1 MHSKRIV
8 VLYGSETGNAQ
19 EFANGFSFRLHQF
32 HFAHTFTSM
41 GNFPAVDILQCRYLF
56 LICATTGQ
64 GELPRNAKENSAG
77 ESKDTLWAFLK
88 RKNLP
93 DDLLSHVNVMMIG
106 LGDSSYPQ
114 FNFGIRKLHKRMVD
128 QLGAKEIFP
137 RLEADELGMV
147 GSNGGTG
154 TGTEAVYFEFEKRA
168 LKHLLDLFPNRK
180 SDGKRLK
187 RQAIAE
193 DTFLQPDFKLC
204 LSEGK
209 DYRPPVSNG
218 NQSIKT
224 GKVVRNSRITHPEH
238 FQDVRQFIFETN
250 GEKYEPGDTVA
261 IYPHN
266 RDEDVQSFLDTQPHW
281 LHVADLPLQI
291 DGVWKFHDGNLVEP
305 LTLRN
310 ILKYH
315 CDIMSIPR
323 KSFFMKVWMF
333 ATDKSRLEDGEDQL
347 IQQRDKL
354 RQFALDEDLDELY
367 DYCNRPRRSLLEV
380 LCDFPSLRLPWEHIL
395 AYLPN
400 MKPRL
405 FSISSSPSDPKIELT
420 VAIVKY
426 KTILRRVRRGV
437 CTEYLQ
443 ALRKGDT
450 IKYKVQNNHLLK
462 PKMQEF
468 PVILISPGVGLA
480 PMMSVIRANFFKEVH
495 LFFGNRIKSRDF
507 LYQQELENWENSE
520 KIKLYTC
527 FSRDSLHSPTAKY
540 VQDVMW
546 EEGQKVADLVVKRN
560 ATIYVCGSS
569 GKMPVQVR
577 LTILEILKTWGGVSD
592 LDKADSYLRKMERES
607 RYLQETW

>member
-8 VLYGSETGNAQ
+8 VLYGSETGNSH
-19 EFANGFSFRLHQF
+19 EFAHGFSFRLHQF
-32 HFAHTFTSM
+32 HFAHTFASM

-64 GELPRNAKENSAG
+64 GDLPRNVKENSAG

-93 DDLLSHVNVMMIG
+93 KDFLSHVNVMMIG

-114 FNFGIRKLHKRMVD
+114 FNFAIRKLHKRVVD

-168 LKHLLDLFPNRK
+168 LNCLLETFPYRK
-180 SDGKRLK
+180 VHGERIKREPMV
-187 RQAIAE
+187 E
-193 DTFLQPDFKLC
+193 DTFMQPDYKLC
-204 LSEGK
+204 LSERN
-209 DYRPPVSNG
+209 YQTLPISAG
-218 NQSIKT
+218 NQFIKN
-224 GKVVRNSRITHPEH
+224 GKVIRNERITHSDH

-250 GEKYEPGDTVA
+250 GEDYEPGDTVA

-266 RDEDVQSFLDTQPHW
+266 TDKDVQSFLNSQPHW
-281 LHVADLPLQI
+281 LHVADRPLQI
-291 DGVWKFHDGNLVEP
+291 EGVWKVHDRCFMEP

-333 ATDKSRLEDGEDQL
+333 ANDKSRLEKGEEQL

-354 RQFALDEDLDELY
+354 RQFAFDEDLDDLY

-380 LCDFPSLRLPWEHIL
+380 LCDFPSLKLPWEHIL
-395 AYLPN
+395 AYLPILN
-400 MKPRL
+400 PRL
-405 FSISSSPSDPKIELT
+405 FSISSAPSDPKIELT

-426 KTILRRVRRGV
+426 KTILRKVRRGV
-437 CTEYLQ
+437 CTDYLQ
-443 ALRKGDT
+443 ALQEGDT
-450 IKYKVQNNHLLK
+450 LKYKVQKNHLLK
-462 PKMQEF
+462 SQMQQF
-468 PVILISPGVGLA
+468 PVILASPGVGLA
-480 PMMSVIRANFFKEVH
+480 PMMSLIKSNFFKEVH
-495 LFFGNRIKSRDF
+495 LFFGNRIKSKDF
-507 LYQQELENWENSE
+507 LYQEQLENWNSTG
-520 KIKLYTC
+520 KIKLHTC
-527 FSRDSLHSPTAKY
+527 FSRDTLNSPSAKY

-546 EEGQKVADLVVKRN
+546 EEGRSLADLILNRK
-560 ATIYVCGSS
+560 ALIYICGSS

-577 LTILEILKTWGGVSD
+577 LTILEILKKWGGMSD
-592 LDKADSYLRKMERES
+592 SDEAEGYLRTMERER